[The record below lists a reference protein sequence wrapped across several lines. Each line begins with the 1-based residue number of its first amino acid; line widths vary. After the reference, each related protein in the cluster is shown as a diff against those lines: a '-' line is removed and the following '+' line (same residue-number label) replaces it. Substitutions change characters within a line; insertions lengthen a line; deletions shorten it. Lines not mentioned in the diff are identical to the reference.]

1 MLAETV
7 GTKMKCVRFF
17 AIMAAILLFLPAV
30 VAAKNK
36 DEGKLQLTASV
47 QLGATQLKPGEYK
60 VEWTHAG
67 SGVKVNFLQNDKTVV
82 TTSGK
87 VVELKHP
94 SPYDAVVLKP
104 TKSGHGKT
112 IDEIDFDNRT
122 EALQIEP
129 TMRAPS
135 RASHNR

>member
-1 MLAETV
+1 
-7 GTKMKCVRFF
+7 MKCVRLF
-17 AIMAAILLFLPAV
+17 AITAVVVLFLPAV
-30 VAAKNK
+30 MAAKDK
-36 DEGKLQLTASV
+36 DEGKVQLTTPV
-47 QLGATQLKPGEYK
+47 QLGTTELQPGEYT

-67 SGVKVNFLQNDKTVV
+67 SSVKVNFLQHDKTLA

-122 EALQIEP
+122 EALRIEP
-129 TMRAPS
+129 TMRTPS
-135 RASHNR
+135 GAGRNQ